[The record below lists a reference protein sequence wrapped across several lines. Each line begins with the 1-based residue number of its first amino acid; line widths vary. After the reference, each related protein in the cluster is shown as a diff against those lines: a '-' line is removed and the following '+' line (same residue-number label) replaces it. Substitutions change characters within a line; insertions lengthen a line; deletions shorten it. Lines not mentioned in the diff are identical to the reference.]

1 MAAPVKLV
9 MDDLQFIGDEL
20 RDIGRFEEALNMDI
34 LIEAANRAGHH
45 VYTREGV
52 VGAVRTALEHV
63 TMGEDVRELIDAAL
77 SRPRTQEG

>member
-1 MAAPVKLV
+1 MAAPVKLI

-34 LIEAANRAGHH
+34 LIEAANRAGHQ

-52 VGAVRTALEHV
+52 VSAVRTALEHV
-63 TMGEDVRELIDAAL
+63 TLDEDVRDLIDAAL
-77 SRPRTQEG
+77 SRPRAQEG